1 MDKFSSKIT
10 DEKNKI
16 AEFAQIATDLIY
28 KNNYLNEK
36 RALLYSSSKS
46 IKELLHYVSKNM
58 TQEDNNDNINIK
70 INTILQKVQNKS
82 VKLTDDIQIIKAKTK
97 ELKTKLLTY
106 ESSQNLDELTTEKF
120 ILSNNLEEKNSIYYR
135 LNSILENIKDYYYLQ
150 ENVREI
156 DFINESI
163 QKDKVKQTKNTI
175 QSLKQEYERAIKR
188 YNELK
193 KINGYSTE
201 IFNTRFNQKIHIE
214 IESLSSNNSNSSSD
228 TDYSIDDELSEYSD
242 SKNSSNVLSF
252 NSSEDQSKSND
263 EYILEQKHPP
273 IFNGNYKEYI
283 LYEELK
289 GIKENIKSIK
299 NKNKKLRQSII
310 KYKEA
315 EKEMKANIK
324 KLNEVIKFSSF
335 AYMEKKGKQRKKG
348 VVIPK
353 STSII
358 PFVNPL
364 KS

>member
-1 MDKFSSKIT
+1 M
-10 DEKNKI
+10 
-16 AEFAQIATDLIY
+16 
-28 KNNYLNEK
+28 
-36 RALLYSSSKS
+36 
-46 IKELLHYVSKNM
+46 
-58 TQEDNNDNINIK
+58 
-70 INTILQKVQNKS
+70 
-82 VKLTDDIQIIKAKTK
+82 
-97 ELKTKLLTY
+97 
-106 ESSQNLDELTTEKF
+106 
-120 ILSNNLEEKNSIYYR
+120 
-135 LNSILENIKDYYYLQ
+135 
-150 ENVREI
+150 
-156 DFINESI
+156 
-163 QKDKVKQTKNTI
+163 
-175 QSLKQEYERAIKR
+175 KQEYEGAIKR

-193 KINGYSTE
+193 KINGYSAE

-252 NSSEDQSKSND
+252 NSSDDQSRSND

-273 IFNGNYKEYI
+273 IFNGNYKDYI
-283 LYEELK
+283 LYEELE
-289 GIKENIKSIK
+289 GLKENIKTMK

-310 KYKEA
+310 KYKYA

-348 VVIPK
+348 VMVPK